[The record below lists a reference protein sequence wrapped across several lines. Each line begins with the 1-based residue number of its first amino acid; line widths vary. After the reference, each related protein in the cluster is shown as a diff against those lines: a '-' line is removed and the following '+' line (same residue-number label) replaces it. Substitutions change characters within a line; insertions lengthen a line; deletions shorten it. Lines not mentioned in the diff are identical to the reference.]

1 MHTSPSSSR
10 KIAALSFLLAT
21 LFACQNGPGQGSES
35 LENQVDAGPDM
46 TPDAA
51 APPVD
56 GGVPAPDGGIVCDA
70 APPPVCGDGVCD
82 EGETCEVDC
91 CDHTCGD
98 GMCSEGEDCPAD
110 CPPDTCGDGHCEH
123 GEDCPADCPPD
134 TCGDGTCSE
143 GEDCEADCGEDAGCT
158 RTLGYW
164 KTHNEHRQ
172 NRSQQ
177 IDWPAPLDEDDTLC
191 DQALLSILQTPS
203 RGDAW
208 VILAHQYIAARLNV
222 ASGASRPDQV
232 DQALADAEA
241 FLLANCGGVPAGTA
255 PDAIEMAETLDAYN
269 HGTIGP
275 GHCD

>member
-1 MHTSPSSSR
+1 MHASR
-10 KIAALSFLLAT
+10 SLSLRIAAVSSLVAILV
-21 LFACQNGPGQGSES
+21 ACQTDPSQGSGA
-35 LENQVDAGPDM
+35 LENEVDAGPEK

-51 APPVD
+51 APAPD
-56 GGVPAPDGGIVCDA
+56 GGVPAPDAAVVCDA

-82 EGETCEVDC
+82 EGEICEADC

-110 CPPDTCGDGHCEH
+110 CPPGTCGDGHCDD

-143 GEDCEADCGEDAGCT
+143 GEDCEADCGEEAGCT

-164 KTHNEHRQ
+164 KTHNEHRG
-172 NRSQQ
+172 NPSQQ

-191 DQALLSILQTPS
+191 DRTLLSILQSPS

-208 VILAHQYIAARLNV
+208 VILAHQYVAARLNV
-222 ASGASRPDQV
+222 ASGASTPDAV
-232 DQALADAEA
+232 DEALSDAEA
-241 FLLANCGGVPAGTA
+241 FLLGNCGGVPASTA
-255 PDAIEMAETLDAYN
+255 PEAIAMAETLDAYN
-269 HGTIGP
+269 HGATGP